1 MKKKF
6 KTNFDSFLPVIF
18 KCLLMCLLSLPVL
31 FALVQQ
37 VSKAEVHP
45 LEAKN
50 GVTSLTFVQICVR
63 QLVWGLNVTWFFEH
77 VLCVCAQSLSCVRL
91 FATPQTVARQAP
103 LPMGILQA
111 KILEWVAMPSFR
123 GSYQLKDRTQ
133 VSCITARFFTI

>member
-1 MKKKF
+1 M
-6 KTNFDSFLPVIF
+6 SIVHLLPPQPA
-18 KCLLMCLLSLPVL
+18 LPVL

-103 LPMGILQA
+103 LSMGFSRQEYWTGLPFLSA
-111 KILEWVAMPSFR
+111 GVEPESPVLAV
-123 GSYQLKDRTQ
+123 G
-133 VSCITARFFTI
+133 FFTTEPSGKPMNMLHI

>member
-1 MKKKF
+1 M
-6 KTNFDSFLPVIF
+6 SIAHLLPPQPA
-18 KCLLMCLLSLPVL
+18 LPVL

-91 FATPQTVARQAP
+91 FATPQTVACQAP
-103 LPMGILQA
+103 LSMGFSRQEHWSGMLFPSPEDLLFWSPASQADSLSFELQ
-111 KILEWVAMPSFR
+111 
-123 GSYQLKDRTQ
+123 GSPEKVLQDR
-133 VSCITARFFTI
+133 